1 MTFEE
6 ACGSKSMKK
15 CGKANISHE
24 LINIFSIFLVLWS
37 GKFTV
42 GYIEYRRF
50 PIILYF
56 SLGFPSNIHRKQKD
70 FFFQFFVKDRTL
82 GVTGA
87 KRGSYERNVART
99 LLMRIVITCHSK
111 IKILLVL

>member
-1 MTFEE
+1 MSVNGALTRVLHACVKKKHFPTSVCLYVPTENIMTFEE

-70 FFFQFFVKDRTL
+70 FFFNFL
-82 GVTGA
+82 
-87 KRGSYERNVART
+87 
-99 LLMRIVITCHSK
+99 
-111 IKILLVL
+111 